1 MQRARGEAISLS
13 SAASVDWPTVTTQE
27 HRDGLAPWVRPDE
40 QCVALTRDFRLV
52 QRLRG
57 HRYSVDDMLVA
68 HLACTQAVAPRR
80 VLDLGCGIGSV
91 LLMVAW
97 AAPRA
102 ELVGLEVHP
111 AHAAFARR
119 NVVVNGCEARVRVVE
134 GDLRD
139 EALVRGLGRFDLVT
153 GTPPYFDPATT
164 TRCAD
169 ESRAYAHWE
178 LRGGIEGYACAAARA
193 LAPGGVFVACA
204 AAEPAARTAAALEA
218 AGLAL
223 VRSRSIVTKT
233 GERAFLTLLV
243 ASHPPAATTADPPLV
258 MRNLDGTRTPEHV
271 DVRQWFG
278 IRCGPR

>member
-1 MQRARGEAISLS
+1 MTAR
-13 SAASVDWPTVTTQE
+13 E

-40 QCVALTRDFRLV
+40 QCVALTRDYRLV

-68 HLACTQAVAPRR
+68 HLACTHATAPRR

-97 AAPRA
+97 AHPRA
-102 ELVGLEVHP
+102 ELVGVE
-111 AHAAFARR
+111 AHAAHAALARR
-119 NVVVNGCEARVRVVE
+119 NVVLNACEARARIVD

-139 EALVRGLGRFDLVT
+139 EALVRQLGRFDLVT

-169 ESRAYAHWE
+169 ESRAHAHWE
-178 LRGGIEGYACAAARA
+178 LRGGIEGYARAAALA
-193 LAPGGVFVACA
+193 LEPGGIFVTCA
-204 AAEPAARTAAALEA
+204 AAEPANRAFAALEA
-218 AGLAL
+218 SGLAP
-223 VRSRSIVTKT
+223 VRHRSIVTKT
-233 GERAFLTLLV
+233 GERAFLTLIV
-243 ASHPPAATTADPPLV
+243 ASRSPAAAVVDPPLV
-258 MRNLDGTRTPEHV
+258 MRNRDGTRTAEHV